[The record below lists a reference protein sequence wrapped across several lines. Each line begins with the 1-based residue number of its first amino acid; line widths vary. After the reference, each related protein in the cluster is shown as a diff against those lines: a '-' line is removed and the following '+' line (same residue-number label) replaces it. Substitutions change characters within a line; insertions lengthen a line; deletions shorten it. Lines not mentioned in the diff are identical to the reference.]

1 MRGCLKVKRL
11 GGADAPPLHSTTGL
25 FDLQSAGRMTLTSPS
40 SNSVPVQSSRS
51 SPPAWLRPLLL
62 AVALIVIVGL
72 GISTVYRAGPHI
84 IGGKRW
90 GSRVHRCDFTVDTA
104 AGQAVLNGTDIY
116 QAHNIRGWYYI
127 YPPLFAILMVPF
139 ACVSTIW
146 AALAWYV
153 LSVVLVALTVKLC
166 VRLVTDALQFSGDPL
181 WLYALPP
188 VLVLFPLM
196 SALARGQTSPL
207 LLWLVTAGL
216 FYGWKRQDWRGGIC
230 LAGGILLKVFPIV
243 LLAYF
248 VWRKRWRFV
257 LVTLIA
263 TTIGA
268 FVIPGA
274 VFGWQRNNN
283 YLREW
288 LDVIG
293 KPALEAE
300 SERADN
306 PLYGQLLSSQ
316 LPRNQSLSAVLTRL
330 TNNPQARWAGI
341 GIGLL
346 MAASI
351 LVVGWRPGTGAE
363 IHVLSA
369 AVIWML
375 LIPPVSW
382 AHYFML
388 LLLPLTA
395 LLAVAMGRADERTRT
410 IARIALG
417 LFVLLALAGSRAA
430 QSYGPLCWGTL
441 ALWAALMVCARAGR
455 TSSIQRE

>member
-1 MRGCLKVKRL
+1 MTPISP
-11 GGADAPPLHSTTGL
+11 APDSI
-25 FDLQSAGRMTLTSPS
+25 AA
-40 SNSVPVQSSRS
+40 QSSAWLR
-51 SPPAWLRPLLL
+51 PAWLRPLIL
-62 AVALIVIVGL
+62 AIAVVVVVVL
-72 GISTVYRAGPHI
+72 GVSTVYRAGPYT

-104 AGQAVLNGTDIY
+104 AGRAVWNGTDIY
-116 QAHNIRGWYYI
+116 QAHNVRGWYYI

-139 ACVSTIW
+139 GLISTFW
-146 AALAWYV
+146 AALAWYMF
-153 LSVVLVALTVKLC
+153 SVFLVAWTVKMC
-166 VRLVTDALQFSGDPL
+166 VTLVSDTLHFDGDTL
-181 WLYALPP
+181 WLYLLPP
-188 VLVLFPLM
+188 LLVLFPLM
-196 SALARGQTSPL
+196 SALARGQTSPV

-216 FYGWKRQDWRGGIC
+216 FHGWKRQDWRGGIC
-230 LAGGILLKVFPIV
+230 FAGGILLKVFPVV

-257 LVTLIA
+257 LVTLTA
-263 TTIGA
+263 TAIGA
-268 FVIPGA
+268 VIVPAA
-274 VFGWQRNNN
+274 VFGWQRNIT
-283 YLREW
+283 YLHEW
-288 LDVIG
+288 VDVIG

-330 TNNPQARWAGI
+330 TGNPQARWV
-341 GIGLL
+341 GIGLGVV
-346 MAASI
+346 MAAII
-351 LVVGWRPGTGAE
+351 LVVGWHVRTAAE

-369 AVIWML
+369 AVVWML

-395 LLAVAMGRADERTRT
+395 LVAVAV
-410 IARIALG
+410 ARPAEPARQLVRVALI
-417 LFVLLALAGSRAA
+417 LFAILALALAGSRKA

-441 ALWAALMVCARAGR
+441 ALWVASVVRARVCR
-455 TSSIQRE
+455 TSPIQRE